1 MKSNIVRQ
9 KLVAFIIIPLSLA
22 SVAGALLIAK
32 SVQAVKSMASDSKNI
47 RVSEVTVCT
56 PDTDSVDSPNF
67 SGCSSIL

>member
-22 SVAGALLIAK
+22 TVAGALLVTK
-32 SVQAVKSMASDSKNI
+32 SVQAVKSLASDSKNI
-47 RVSEVTVCT
+47 RVSEVTTCT
-56 PDTDSVDSPNF
+56 PDTDSADAPNF